1 MSSRN
6 HLFYGVVAL
15 ATACDQAVLTGVI
28 WMSLKLSGSTVPLGV
43 VLCFSVA
50 VPFVLDL
57 VSRGRAANIGAT
69 WLVGLRIAAFV
80 FAALS
85 AWFGLASG
93 LSGFL
98 LIALTV
104 GTVDFLTASSLEIEN
119 TRRVVAGWIPADDAA
134 RFMQTAIQVG
144 GFTGSLAGGGLLGL
158 LDDSTFL
165 LCVALAGAVLS
176 PTLWAGRMKRN
187 APITADSHDHRQD
200 HQVNDRAFEMPYG
213 WMACLGLIALH
224 IGAFNSMMPVV
235 YQQVNFW
242 GPASFG
248 IASGVA
254 GIGAFLAALMPLG
267 KQRLV
272 MFAICLI
279 VVDALMVLA
288 PQVLLSLAGAF
299 LVGFITNHLRI
310 TVRSQLMRS
319 ANNDAQAARIG
330 SRSTF
335 CAYSMQAT
343 APLILTFA
351 TSASVYGPT
360 CGPALM
366 IGSGLFTA
374 IGLLGFAC
382 LRRLSQP
389 RPMARLEVMNGESQ

>member
-6 HLFYGVVAL
+6 YLFYGVVAL
-15 ATACDQAVLTGVI
+15 STACDQAVLTGVI

-57 VSRGRAANIGAT
+57 VSRGRAANIGAA
-69 WLVGLRIAAFV
+69 WLVALRIAVFV
-80 FAALS
+80 FAAVF
-85 AWFGLASG
+85 AWFGLATA

-98 LIALTV
+98 LIALMV

-119 TRRVVAGWIPADDAA
+119 TRRVVAGWLPADDAA
-134 RFMQTAIQVG
+134 RYMQTAIQVG

-158 LDDSTFL
+158 LSDSTFL

-176 PTLWAGRMKRN
+176 PALLAGRMRRSV
-187 APITADSHDHRQD
+187 PIAAGGHVHRQD
-200 HQVNDRAFEMPYG
+200 RHVSDTPFEIPYG

-235 YQQVNFW
+235 YQQVNHW
-242 GPASFG
+242 SPTSFG

-254 GIGAFLAALMPLG
+254 GIGAFLAALLPLG
-267 KQRLV
+267 KHRLV
-272 MFAICLI
+272 MFATFLI

-288 PQVLLSLAGAF
+288 PQVLLSLVGAF

-310 TVRSQLMRS
+310 AVRSQLMRF
-319 ANNDAQAARIG
+319 AHNDAQAALIG

-343 APLILTFA
+343 APLLLTFA
-351 TSASVYGPT
+351 TSASVFGPT
-360 CGPALM
+360 FGPALM
-366 IGSGLFTA
+366 ISTGLFTA
-374 IGLLGFAC
+374 IGLLGMAH
-382 LRRLSQP
+382 LRRPVGAL
-389 RPMARLEVMNGESQ
+389 PMARL